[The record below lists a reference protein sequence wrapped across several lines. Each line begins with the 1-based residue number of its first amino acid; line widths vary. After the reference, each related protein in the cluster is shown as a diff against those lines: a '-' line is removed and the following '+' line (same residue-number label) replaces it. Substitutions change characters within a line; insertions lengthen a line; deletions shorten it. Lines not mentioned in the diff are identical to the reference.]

1 MHSDWQPIKYS
12 SVADSDWFPAHI
24 FEENCIPVWTSRK
37 KQNIII
43 EKYVP
48 TASKCQHRYSVYV
61 PVPDLSKLEICVVPA
76 LRHTNATSPRT
87 EETCRSKECRCL

>member
-24 FEENCIPVWTSRK
+24 FEENCVPVWTSRK

-61 PVPDLSKLEICVVPA
+61 PVPDLSKLENLSGRGGERRVWKTDWSVMVG
-76 LRHTNATSPRT
+76 
-87 EETCRSKECRCL
+87 EFV